1 MNINHPQIK
10 INKTKIKN
18 LLVKIKIKKKNL
30 HKIMT
35 VKIKNQDK
43 IQSNIK
49 NFYSKQY
56 KIIKMIKS
64 AIN

>member
-18 LLVKIKIKKKNL
+18 HLVKIKIKKKNL

-35 VKIKNQDK
+35 VIKNQDK

-64 AIN
+64 TIN

>member
-64 AIN
+64 TIN

>member
-18 LLVKIKIKKKNL
+18 HLVKIKIKKKNL

-64 AIN
+64 TIN